1 MEWVLINIFARTHT
15 THKITTH
22 KKHANT
28 NDHGRRRPVPD
39 TSYDHLHMELRP
51 PYYTYKEGITRAS
64 QQYHCH
70 IFSTAGSPTAA
81 HLRYCTGT
89 NDISPTM
96 AATDAPHD
104 NLPMDLRPQYCTDR
118 APITSTLHDNHQIIF
133 PAAGSL
139 SVDRLRV
146 ELYLHEIPTTMAA
159 TDTPYDHHPMELQ
172 PWYCTRRAPI
182 TST

>member
-1 MEWVLINIFARTHT
+1 MQIPT
-15 THKITTH
+15 TMAAAAPYPIPLMTTFTWSYGHHITPT
-22 KKHANT
+22 K
-28 NDHGRRRPVPD
+28 RESR
-39 TSYDHLHMELRP
+39 
-51 PYYTYKEGITRAS
+51 ITRAS